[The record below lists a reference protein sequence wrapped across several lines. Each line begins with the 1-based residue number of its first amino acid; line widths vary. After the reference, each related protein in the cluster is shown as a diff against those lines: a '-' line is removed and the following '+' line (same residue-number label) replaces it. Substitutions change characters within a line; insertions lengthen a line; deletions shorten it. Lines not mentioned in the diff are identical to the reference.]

1 MLPTEIVYFT
11 VLMFLALAALIKWKH
26 RRDETAAKLRR
37 GLCGYVAASRTVR
50 EPAADAAPKDA
61 EQQRVITAQVA

>member
-37 GLCGYVAASRTVR
+37 GL
-50 EPAADAAPKDA
+50 
-61 EQQRVITAQVA
+61 

>member
-37 GLCGYVAASRTVR
+37 GLCGFVAASRTVAVR
-50 EPAADAAPKDA
+50 PPAPAPKDA
-61 EQQRVITAQVA
+61 EEQSLMTA

>member
-26 RRDETAAKLRR
+26 RRDETAARLRR
-37 GLCGYVAASRTVR
+37 GLCGYVAASRAVPIQP
-50 EPAADAAPKDA
+50 PAPAPKDA
-61 EQQRVITAQVA
+61 EEQSLMTA

>member
-26 RRDETAAKLRR
+26 RRDETAARLRR
-37 GLCGYVAASRTVR
+37 GLCGYVAASRTVPIQP
-50 EPAADAAPKDA
+50 PAPAPKDT
-61 EQQRVITAQVA
+61 EQQSLITA

>member
-37 GLCGYVAASRTVR
+37 GLCGYVAASRTARVPVQPPVS
-50 EPAADAAPKDA
+50 EPKDA
-61 EQQRVITAQVA
+61 EQQSLITA

>member
-26 RRDETAAKLRR
+26 RRDETAARLRR
-37 GLCGYVAASRTVR
+37 GLCGYVAASRTVPVQP
-50 EPAADAAPKDA
+50 PAAEPKDTE
-61 EQQRVITAQVA
+61 EQSYITASVA

>member
-11 VLMFLALAALIKWKH
+11 VLMFLALTALIKWKH

-37 GLCGYVAASRTVR
+37 GLCGYVAASRTF
-50 EPAADAAPKDA
+50 PASPADAAPKDT
-61 EQQRVITAQVA
+61 EQQSVITAQVA